1 MKKQRFEDW
10 IVYEDDQL
18 LFVNKPAFLSVLED
32 RNSEDN
38 LLKLARNYHP
48 DAQACHRIDKET
60 SGLVIF
66 ARNPDAYRTVS
77 ILFET
82 RKITKT
88 YHAVCENPTE
98 FSDYLINLP
107 IDINSKGKA
116 RISKKDGKPSSTL
129 VNTLENFR
137 NFSLIEC
144 NPFSGRLHQIR
155 VHMAAVNHPLA
166 ADELYG
172 GQMPYLSHIKRKF
185 NVAKSKEETPM
196 IQRVA
201 LHARGL
207 KFETDKPY
215 QIEAPYPHDF
225 EAFLKILHKY
235 DA

>member
-10 IVYEDDQL
+10 IVFEDEQL
-18 LFVNKPAFLSVLED
+18 YFVNKPAHLSVLED
-32 RNSEDN
+32 RSSDEN
-38 LLKLARNYHP
+38 LLKFARVHHP
-48 DAQACHRIDKET
+48 ESQACHRIDKET

-66 ARNPDAYRTVS
+66 AKNPEAYRRVS

-88 YHAVCENPTE
+88 YHAVCEHPTE
-98 FSDYLINLP
+98 FKDYLINLP
-107 IDINSKGKA
+107 IEISSKGKA

-129 VNTLENFR
+129 VNTLQNYR
-137 NFSLIEC
+137 DFSLIEC

-172 GQMPYLSHIKRKF
+172 GKLPYLSQIKRKF

-196 IQRVA
+196 IQRVV

-207 KFETDKPY
+207 RFESDKIY
-215 QIEAPYPHDF
+215 DIAAPYPHDF
-225 EAFLKILHKY
+225 EAFIKILAKY
-235 DA
+235 NA

>member
-10 IVYEDDQL
+10 IVFEDDEL
-18 LFVNKPAFLSVLED
+18 FFVNKPANLSVLED
-32 RNSEDN
+32 RSSEEN
-38 LLKLARNYHP
+38 LLKFARMYHAE
-48 DAQACHRIDKET
+48 AQACHRIDKET

-66 ARNPDAYRTVS
+66 AKNPDAYRKVS

-82 RKITKT
+82 RKITKI

-98 FSDYLINLP
+98 FRDYLINLP
-107 IDINSKGKA
+107 IEISSKGKA

-129 VNTLENFR
+129 VNTLHNYKD
-137 NFSLIEC
+137 FSLIEC

-155 VHMAAVNHPLA
+155 VHLAAVNHPLA

-172 GQMPYLSHIKRKF
+172 GKMPYLSQIKRKF
-185 NVAKSKEETPM
+185 NVAKAKEEMPM
-196 IQRVA
+196 IQRVV

-207 KFETDKPY
+207 RFEMDKPY

-225 EAFLKILHKY
+225 EAFLKILNKY
-235 DA
+235 NS